1 MMIPNLPTL
10 RHVLAASALGL
21 MGALAACNVAQPAQ
35 DDPTRY
41 FVLTEPAGTAAATT
55 GGARIG
61 LRSVHLE
68 GYLKHREMVVRT
80 GANEVEFRDYRR
92 WAEPIDVALGRVL
105 RASLLASP
113 GVAHVAAE
121 PFPLGLERDYDV
133 TVEVRRCEGMAMRSG
148 GYGASFVADF
158 EVSTTGANPTVIAH
172 KTFVAPD
179 SAWDGHDFGQLA
191 SLLSV
196 DASALGQEIAAVIAA
211 KN

>member
-1 MMIPNLPTL
+1 MMIPNQLTRRRL
-10 RHVLAASALGL
+10 LAASALGL
-21 MGALAACNVAQPAQ
+21 MGVLAGCNVAQPAQ

-41 FVLTEPAGTAAATT
+41 FVLTEPAATAAATP

-68 GYLKHREMVVRT
+68 GYLKHREIVVRT

-92 WAEPIDVALGRVL
+92 WAEPIDVAIGRVL
-105 RASLLASP
+105 RAGLAASP
-113 GVAHVAAE
+113 GVAQVVAE

-133 TVEVRRCEGMAMRSG
+133 AIEVRRCEGVATRSG
-148 GYGASFVADF
+148 GYGASFVASF
-158 EVSTTGANPTVIAH
+158 EVSTTGANPAIVAH

-191 SLLSV
+191 SLLSA

-211 KN
+211 RN